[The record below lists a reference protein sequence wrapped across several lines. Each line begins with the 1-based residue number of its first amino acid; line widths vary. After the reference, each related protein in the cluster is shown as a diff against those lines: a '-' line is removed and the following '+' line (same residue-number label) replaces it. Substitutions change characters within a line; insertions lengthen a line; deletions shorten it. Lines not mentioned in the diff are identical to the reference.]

1 MKCSHKYISLGH
13 MAQTLTDLYIFK
25 TATDKMLLRTDYKM
39 SRCRFILMIKNEK
52 NNNASSTDK
61 HLKKNLK
68 IYKVVLLK
76 DYCCYYYW

>member
-1 MKCSHKYISLGH
+1 
-13 MAQTLTDLYIFK
+13 
-25 TATDKMLLRTDYKM
+25 
-39 SRCRFILMIKNEK
+39 MIKNEK